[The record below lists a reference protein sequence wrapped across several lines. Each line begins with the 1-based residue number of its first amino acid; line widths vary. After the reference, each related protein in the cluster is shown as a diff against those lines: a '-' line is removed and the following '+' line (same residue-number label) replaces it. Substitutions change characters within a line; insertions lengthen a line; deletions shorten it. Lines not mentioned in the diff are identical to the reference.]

1 MSTELVIPEVGESIQ
16 EVQIAHWRKQE
27 GDRVEQDE
35 ELVELETEKA
45 SLDLPS
51 PTTGVITKIL
61 KREGDRAAVGEAVA
75 VIDEKASAEPVANGE
90 NSSGENSQSRPKSDE
105 KGKKDDESSPA
116 PQQRDGLGQRTTS
129 DAREQ
134 ANEDTD
140 PGSAGKDASDGEG
153 DEVAVTPSARRELRQ
168 QGLRAQDV
176 PVRGK
181 RLRRKDVLDYVKQQ
195 ESETHRSEDEHEP
208 ELTTHTVAESQT
220 QDQSHEPAS
229 SHDPD
234 RADLEDVQPMSWI
247 RRTIAERLVKA
258 QQQAALLTTFNEI
271 DMTRVI
277 DLRRTHGDAF
287 QQRHQ
292 AKLGFMSFFVKALIE
307 ALRHAPELNAM
318 IRGDDIVYRRYYDIG
333 IAIGSGK
340 GLVVPVIRNA
350 ERLSFAGIE
359 NSIADFAQRAQS
371 NSLKPAE
378 LQGGTFTVSN
388 GGVYGSLLST
398 PIVNPPQSGVLGLHA
413 IQERPVARE
422 GQVVIRPMMYV
433 ALTYDHRIVDGRE
446 AVGFLRHIKELI
458 EDPARLLLD
467 V

>member
-75 VIDEKASAEPVANGE
+75 VIDEKASEEPAANGE
-90 NSSGENSQSRPKSDE
+90 NSKSENSKSRPKSDE

-140 PGSAGKDASDGEG
+140 PGSAGREPSDGEG

-195 ESETHRSEDEHEP
+195 ESETHRSE
-208 ELTTHTVAESQT
+208 
-220 QDQSHEPAS
+220 
-229 SHDPD
+229 
-234 RADLEDVQPMSWI
+234 
-247 RRTIAERLVKA
+247 
-258 QQQAALLTTFNEI
+258 
-271 DMTRVI
+271 
-277 DLRRTHGDAF
+277 
-287 QQRHQ
+287 
-292 AKLGFMSFFVKALIE
+292 
-307 ALRHAPELNAM
+307 
-318 IRGDDIVYRRYYDIG
+318 
-333 IAIGSGK
+333 
-340 GLVVPVIRNA
+340 
-350 ERLSFAGIE
+350 
-359 NSIADFAQRAQS
+359 
-371 NSLKPAE
+371 
-378 LQGGTFTVSN
+378 
-388 GGVYGSLLST
+388 
-398 PIVNPPQSGVLGLHA
+398 
-413 IQERPVARE
+413 
-422 GQVVIRPMMYV
+422 
-433 ALTYDHRIVDGRE
+433 
-446 AVGFLRHIKELI
+446 
-458 EDPARLLLD
+458 
-467 V
+467 